1 MKTRFSIL
9 SSVAFLIFSFV
20 GLSISSCT
28 KDAALV
34 TNQPQTQESNL
45 SELSDNDLL
54 LRSCGSR
61 YSNDVAVQWIQLQ
74 QRLYKTT
81 AGINVLRI
89 SGYTGVAMY
98 EALLPSLTNYHSL
111 AQQIGLTG
119 LPTAQRHATYHGA
132 ASVNAAMAQTCRN
145 FFATTSAANKT
156 SIDSLE
162 AVFKDK
168 FQSDISATGFQ
179 RSVDFGKQVA
189 NTIFEWASTDGSLT
203 VNPPYV
209 PPVGAGLWVPTPP
222 AFAPPVNTYLGNN
235 RTFISGLVNKIRI
248 TPPPVTYSTD
258 PNSAYYKEV
267 KKVYDISQNL
277 SPEQI
282 TIAKTWAD
290 FGAYYNVPG
299 THYINIVTQFVVNYH
314 LTLDDAAVL
323 YAKSGIAASDAI
335 TLCFKIKY
343 QRPLMRPITYI
354 RGVMG
359 QTAWNTVV
367 PTPPHPEY
375 PTAHV
380 MNGQPIIEVLKYRFG
395 NRTTFVDRSNEALYG
410 ARTYRTLD
418 AIVKEAAY
426 SRVLAGIHYQST
438 GDASIPMG
446 AQVGRLV
453 NRLVFKREEHR

>member
-1 MKTRFSIL
+1 MKVTTIL
-9 SSVAFLIFSFV
+9 TSFFVVAFCI
-20 GLSISSCT
+20 ISCQ
-28 KDAALV
+28 KEDALV
-34 TNQPQTQESNL
+34 SNQQQTQIGNV
-45 SELSDNDLL
+45 SELSDYDLS

-81 AGINVLRI
+81 TGIFLPRI

-98 EALLPSLTNYHSL
+98 EALLPSLSNYQSL

-119 LPTAQRHATYHGA
+119 LPRAQRHATYHGA
-132 ASVNAAMAQTCRN
+132 ASVNAAMAQTCRL
-145 FFATTSAANKT
+145 FFANTSAANKV

-162 AVFKDK
+162 TVFKDK

-179 RSVDFGKQVA
+179 RSADFGKQVA
-189 NTIFEWASTDGSLT
+189 NTIFEWANTDGSLT

-209 PPVGAGLWVPTPP
+209 PPVGEGLWVPTPP
-222 AFAPPVNTYLGNN
+222 AFAPPVLPYVGNN
-235 RTFISGLVNKIRI
+235 RTFISGLVNRIRI
-248 TPPPVTYSTD
+248 TPPPVAYSTD

-277 SPEQI
+277 TPEQT

-290 FGAYYNVPG
+290 FGGYYNVPG
-299 THYINIVTQFVVNYH
+299 THYINIVTQFVVNYR

-323 YAKSGIAASDAI
+323 YAKAGIAASDAI

-343 QRPLMRPITYI
+343 QHNRMRPITYI

-359 QTAWNTVV
+359 QTTWNSVV

-418 AIVKEAAY
+418 AIVQEAAY